1 MSTKLDNIDKNGRC
15 GQKMDT
21 VDKNWTILTKYKKR
35 WTKLDNMDKVEDVD
49 QMDKIGQK
57 GQNWVI

>member
-1 MSTKLDNIDKNGRC
+1 
-15 GQKMDT
+15 MDT
-21 VDKNWTILTKYKKR
+21 VDKNWTILTKYR

>member
-1 MSTKLDNIDKNGRC
+1 
-15 GQKMDT
+15 MDT